1 MALVLTVG
9 AGRSQGLHPFGR
21 QHVQLLKHGLDMAS
35 TVHQVSPTHH
45 TAHKVTQAAHTLRVR
60 PSLAPGLA
68 TSQGAADDATTGTP
82 LKPHVVST
90 TATPLPQVRRV
101 RGHPGGA
108 HWDGNWLRPPGVK
121 EHPPDPGPGAGGTE
135 RSGGDGH
142 ATSWRA
148 AADQYGVHAPEL
160 SINNTLS
167 TRAIFLI
174 RVHQQSNTLSSSL
187 LLKPKAE
194 IAREPPVQPNRHPI
208 PQNLGVWCR
217 EVLQQGVVP
226 GVAPRTGPRLRLGT
240 RA

>member
-1 MALVLTVG
+1 MPHRARNGRCRRSVAFLGVLGSEGYQQRRARVHGITRMALVLTVG

-68 TSQGAADDATTGTP
+68 TSRGAADDATTGTP
-82 LKPHVVST
+82 LRPHIVLSA
-90 TATPLPQVRRV
+90 ATPLPQMRRV

-108 HWDGNWLRPPGVK
+108 PWDGNWLRPPGVK

-142 ATSWRA
+142 ATGAGCRRPVWYSC
-148 AADQYGVHAPEL
+148 
-160 SINNTLS
+160 TLIYQ
-167 TRAIFLI
+167 AYKDI
-174 RVHQQSNTLSSSL
+174 
-187 LLKPKAE
+187 
-194 IAREPPVQPNRHPI
+194 VQ
-208 PQNLGVWCR
+208 
-217 EVLQQGVVP
+217 
-226 GVAPRTGPRLRLGT
+226 
-240 RA
+240 